1 MSFYVNRGSNDNL
14 IITFDYSP
22 ERVKKIKQV
31 TNRWNPLEKYWEIP
45 ATKQSVN
52 RLLSVLQDEKVIF
65 HPTLDFV
72 LKGLNLDGSSKVD
85 WVKDLSEK
93 TNRELKLKGY
103 SSLTICAYLGH
114 TLRFFEFIKKQPDQ
128 VVNQDIEEYL
138 LNILEKNKVS
148 FSYLNQAI
156 SAIKFVYKHV
166 IKSNK
171 ICNIILPRPKKVEK
185 LPDILSKDEVIRLL
199 KEVKNLKHRA
209 ILMLTYSAGLRVSEV
224 VSLKVKDIDSIRMLI
239 HVRQGK
245 GRKDRYSILS
255 KNALLALRAYAKE
268 FQPTEWLFPGDQ
280 IGKHLTER
288 TAQKVFESASKKAG
302 IKKDV
307 SIHSLRHSFAT
318 HLLEGGTDLRYI
330 QELLGHKNS
339 KTTEIYT
346 HVSQKDLG
354 RIRSPLDNINLN
366 D

>member
-1 MSFYVNRGSNDNL
+1 MTYYVNKGSNHNL

-31 TNRWNPLEKYWEIP
+31 TNQWNPLEKHWEIP
-45 ATKQSVN
+45 ATEQSIN
-52 RLLSVLQDEKVIF
+52 RLLSVLQDEEVIF
-65 HPTLDFV
+65 DPSLNFKNSGINLTSSDEVVWLKELIKKTEDV
-72 LKGLNLDGSSKVD
+72 L
-85 WVKDLSEK
+85 
-93 TNRELKLKGY
+93 TLKGY
-103 SSLTICAYLGH
+103 SALTVGAYIGH
-114 TLRFFEFIKKQPDQ
+114 ALRFFKFIKKQPDQ
-128 VVNQDIEEYL
+128 VVNEDIEGYL

-148 FSYLNQAI
+148 FSYVNQAI
-156 SAIKFVYKHV
+156 SAIKFVYKYV
-166 IKSNK
+166 VKSNH
-171 ICNIILPRPKKVEK
+171 IYNINIPRPKKVEK
-185 LPDILSKDEVIRLL
+185 LPDILSTDEVVQLFKKVI
-199 KEVKNLKHRA
+199 NLKHRA
-209 ILMLTYSAGLRVSEV
+209 ILMITYSAGLRVSEV
-224 VSLKVKDIDSIRMLI
+224 VSLKVMDIDSTRMLI

-255 KNALLALRAYAKE
+255 KNALDTLRAYAKKYH
-268 FQPTEWLFPGDQ
+268 PSEWLFPGDQ

-288 TAQKVFESASKKAG
+288 TAQKVFESACKKAG

-307 SIHSLRHSFAT
+307 SIHSLRHAFAT

-354 RIRSPLDNINLN
+354 RIRSPLDNISFE
-366 D
+366 